1 MPGVGL
7 PDRPGTPP
15 ASAAPASAPAE
26 PDPTSRRD
34 PIAWAMALL
43 GVFVAGYSLVWALR
57 LGNPTEISRFTGAAA
72 VPGGVLVALV
82 AIRLAHT
89 ARMDVRT
96 RRAWAL
102 ITFALIGYG
111 MGALIHFLSGTVPAL
126 GAAWPITVGL
136 QMATYGLVLVA
147 LAWLPKPPRT
157 TYDIVL
163 FGLDV
168 ALVAWSAAMLIW
180 HFVIFPVARNAGQD
194 LVATVGAA
202 MFPTADLTL
211 VFVIVAIILR
221 GLRESTAAALSIA
234 AAALVIVFFGDM
246 IAGIEALKGTYTQGG
261 ASGVLYSI
269 AWLGMALAV
278 YVQWRI
284 KDSDRPIRG
293 LADYARS
300 LPWLPY
306 VVVVVAFV
314 APTISDW
321 NDIDMLRQHI
331 PATGLLMA
339 LLFARLV
346 VTARQDAS
354 LAALERE
361 RLAAA
366 VDQAAEAIM
375 TTDQTGR
382 VSYINPAFS
391 RMTGYPASEILG
403 HDSTLLR
410 ELADQE
416 PLGEMTAALVRGESW
431 GGRLLLKRPDGASLE
446 IDMAISPLRDSA
458 GATSGT
464 LAVARDIS
472 HESAL
477 EAQLAQAQRMEAI
490 GRLAGGIAHDFNNIL
505 TAISGFAELA
515 VDELP
520 DDHPVAADVAQILR
534 ASDRAVALTRALLA
548 FSRRQVMQATLI
560 NLNDVLD
567 GLIPMLGRLI
577 GEDVHLVVHPDP
589 DLGLTMADRAQLEQ
603 VVLNLTVNARD
614 AMPSGGTLTI
624 ATANVDLDATA
635 ARSHVGASEGPYVAL
650 TVADTG
656 IGMTKDVLEHAFEPF
671 FTTKERGKGTGLG
684 LSTAIGIIA
693 QSGGFLDVESEPNLG
708 SSFTVHL
715 PRREGVTL
723 PDEEAGSRDRPAGG
737 IETILVAEDEDAV
750 REFARRV
757 LTKAGYR
764 VMTAQT
770 GAEALATAAVLPRL
784 DLLLTDVVMPG
795 MSGVAL
801 AAALAATRPGLPV
814 LYASGYAEEAILRAA
829 LDDEN
834 VPYLPKPFTSQA
846 LLKRVREVLDRR
858 TTLARQASPP
868 PGPDRST

>member
-1 MPGVGL
+1 LGL
-7 PDRPGTPP
+7 GDT
-15 ASAAPASAPAE
+15 A
-26 PDPTSRRD
+26 
-34 PIAWAMALL
+34 
-43 GVFVAGYSLVWALR
+43 
-57 LGNPTEISRFTGAAA
+57 EISRFTSAAA
-72 VPGGVLVALV
+72 MPGGVLVALV
-82 AIRLAHT
+82 AIRLART
-89 ARMDVRT
+89 RRMDART
-96 RRAWAL
+96 RRAWMLIAVAL
-102 ITFALIGYG
+102 VGYG
-111 MGALIHFLSGTVPAL
+111 AGALIHFVSGTVPAL
-126 GAAWPITVGL
+126 GAAWPVSVGL
-136 QMATYGLVLVA
+136 EMATYVLAAVA

-157 TYDIVL
+157 TFDITL

-168 ALVAWSAAMLIW
+168 AIVAWSAAMLIW
-180 HFVIFPVARNAGQD
+180 HFVLYPVAQHAGRD
-194 LVATVGAA
+194 LVATFGVAV
-202 MFPTADLTL
+202 FPTADLAL
-211 VFVIVAIILR
+211 VFVIGAIVIR
-221 GLRESTAAALSIA
+221 GLRESTRAALSIA
-234 AAALVIVFFGDM
+234 AAALLLVFLGDM
-246 IAGIEALKGTYTQGG
+246 ISGIETLKGIYTQGG
-261 ASGVLYSI
+261 LSGVLYAT
-269 AWLGMALAV
+269 AWLGMALAA

-300 LPWLPY
+300 FPWLPY
-306 VVVVVAFV
+306 VAVVLAFV
-314 APTISDW
+314 APTIGDW
-321 NDIDMLRQHI
+321 NDIDLLRQHV

-339 LLFARLV
+339 LVVARLG
-346 VTARQDAS
+346 VTARQNAT

-366 VDQAAEAIM
+366 VDQATEAIL
-375 TTDQTGR
+375 TTDLAGHVTY
-382 VSYINPAFS
+382 VNPAFT
-391 RMTGYPASEILG
+391 RMTGYPASEIVG
-403 HDSTLLR
+403 RDSTLLR
-410 ELADQE
+410 ELADAE
-416 PLGEMTAALVRGESW
+416 PMGEMTAALVRGESW
-431 GGRLLLKRPDGASLE
+431 GGRLLLKRPDGASVE
-446 IDMAISPLRDSA
+446 IDMAVSPLRDSA
-458 GATSGT
+458 GAISGS

-472 HESAL
+472 HERAL

-515 VDELP
+515 ADELP
-520 DDHPVAADVAQILR
+520 DDHPVGADIAQILR
-534 ASDRAVALTRALLA
+534 ASDRAAALTKALLA
-548 FSRRQVMQATLI
+548 FSRRQVMQAKLI

-567 GLIPMLGRLI
+567 GLTPMLGRLI
-577 GEDVHLVVHPDP
+577 GEDVQLVAHLDP
-589 DLGLTMADRAQLEQ
+589 HLGLTMADRAQLEQ

-624 ATANVDLDATA
+624 ATANVDLDAAA

-715 PRREGVTL
+715 PRREGATL
-723 PDEEAGSRDRPAGG
+723 PDEEAGSEDRPAGG

-770 GAEALATAAVLPRL
+770 GAEALATAAALPRL

-801 AAALAATRPGLPV
+801 AAALTATRPGLPV

-829 LDDEN
+829 LDDEH

-846 LLKRVREVLDRR
+846 LLARVREVLDRR
-858 TTLARQASPP
+858 TTLAGEASHRPA
-868 PGPDRST
+868 PDRST